1 MTDRVLLV
9 DDEAAVRAA
18 LAQTMDLAGIDATLA
33 ATGEEALATLDADWP
48 GAVVTDMR
56 MPGLSGLDLLAK
68 ARALD
73 PDIPVVI
80 LTGQGDVPMAV
91 SAMSEGA
98 YDFLE
103 KPCPPDRLVEIVR
116 HACEKR
122 RLVLENRRL
131 RDRLELAEAGALA
144 GDILGEAAAT
154 RDYRARLIRVAEAGL
169 DVLILGETGAG
180 KELAARAIHARSDRA
195 AGPFVAVNCG
205 ALSPDLA
212 ASELFGHE
220 KGAFTGAL
228 ARRIGKF
235 EHANGGAI
243 FLDEIESM
251 PRDLQV
257 RLLRILQEREL
268 ERLGANQPVAL
279 DIRVIAASKAD
290 LKSEA
295 AAGRFREDL
304 FYRLDASRIRVPP
317 LRERLEDAPLLFRA
331 FVEAA
336 AARRGA
342 PAPEIGADVSMR
354 LAAHDWPG
362 NVREL
367 KNAAERYA
375 MGLGLQLDPDAAAA
389 PPKGLAAQMEA
400 FERAALSQALRSARG
415 VAATASAALGLPRK
429 TFYDKL
435 ARHGLRADDF
445 RG

>member
-1 MTDRVLLV
+1 MTDCVLLV
-9 DDEAAVRAA
+9 DDEAAVRTA
-18 LAQTMDLAGIDATLA
+18 LAQTMDLADIDATLA
-33 ATGEEALATLDADWP
+33 ATGEEALATLSADWP

-68 ARALD
+68 VRDLD

-91 SAMSEGA
+91 KAMTEGA

-122 RLVLENRRL
+122 RLVLENRAL

-144 GDILGEAAAT
+144 GNILGEAAAT

-205 ALSPDLA
+205 ALPPELA
-212 ASELFGHE
+212 ASELLGHE

-268 ERLGANQPVAL
+268 ERLGANTPVAL

-290 LKSEA
+290 LKAEA

-304 FYRLDASRIRVPP
+304 FYRLDASRLRVPP

-336 AARRGA
+336 AARRGSA
-342 PAPEIGADVSMR
+342 PPEIGPELAMR

-375 MGLGLQLDPDAAAA
+375 MGLGLQLDADTDPA
-389 PPKGLAAQMEA
+389 PKGLAEQVEA
-400 FERAALSQALRSARG
+400 FERAALAEALRH
-415 VAATASAALGLPRK
+415 AAGNAAEASAALGLPRK

-435 ARHGLRADDF
+435 TRHGLRAEDF
-445 RG
+445 RA